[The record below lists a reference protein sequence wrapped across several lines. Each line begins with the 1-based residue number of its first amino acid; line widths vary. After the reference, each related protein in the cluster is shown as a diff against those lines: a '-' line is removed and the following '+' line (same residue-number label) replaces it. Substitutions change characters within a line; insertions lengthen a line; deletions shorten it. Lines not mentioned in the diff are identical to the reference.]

1 MGRDYSHVKE
11 GYRRHEHERHSLYYK
26 RTKTGVLI
34 TRILGPGQDPIRNL
48 SKYKTR
54 VVMRTIVELAPT
66 VIGKGGHP
74 SKKNQDRFPIKNVG
88 NDEEDRA
95 RFDVWGR
102 KRSITFRSCAIHEK
116 MQRCEKGLEGS

>member
-11 GYRRHEHERHSLYYK
+11 EYRRHENERHSIYYK

-48 SKYKTR
+48 SKYKIR
-54 VVMRTIVELAPT
+54 VVMRTIVELGLT
-66 VIGKGGHP
+66 VIGRGGHP

-88 NDEEDRA
+88 NGEEDRA

-102 KRSITFRSCAIHEK
+102 KR
-116 MQRCEKGLEGS
+116 